1 MHAEPDVTGIVR
13 SWLRADEPESADRVL
28 RNVLAVLDAN
38 PQRQRVRPAR
48 RPADIHSIAKWAIA
62 AAAVVVIAVVSTN
75 LSPPSR
81 EAGGAP
87 TSPSPSPS
95 ATAPHVGHLG
105 LPPVGATPST
115 PEGGE
120 LVLRLEGTG
129 RGPLNMLW
137 VYGDGRMIWHRFG
150 VFPED
155 ASEASIGLHEQRL
168 TPEGVEF
175 LRSQIIAT
183 QLFES
188 DLALAR
194 DDNAP
199 FLEIEVR
206 NGDRLVR
213 ATWAWR
219 GTWQIGPSAPS
230 ATTKQARTL
239 TALKALL
246 TDPSSWPAS
255 AWEDRA
261 IKAYVP
267 SRYSVCFRGIPNAIE
282 PDRILGLLPVAAQN
296 LLRSG
301 DRTQEASV
309 PANGNCSR
317 VTTDDARALAQILT
331 DAGIGPDMLSMG
343 QVWLRYRL
351 EDLDAGGNVVWISF
365 GPVLPHGEATWLG
378 PG

>member
-1 MHAEPDVTGIVR
+1 MR
-13 SWLRADEPESADRVL
+13 
-28 RNVLAVLDAN
+28 
-38 PQRQRVRPAR
+38 
-48 RPADIHSIAKWAIA
+48 SIAKWAIA
-62 AAAVVVIAVVSTN
+62 AAAVVVLAVVSTN

-81 EAGGAP
+81 QAGGA
-87 TSPSPSPS
+87 TISPSLSPS
-95 ATAPHVGHLG
+95 GSAPRVGHFG
-105 LPPVGATPST
+105 LPPVGATPSV

-150 VFPED
+150 DFPED

-175 LRSQIIAT
+175 LRSEIIAT
-183 QLFES
+183 ELFES

-219 GTWQIGPSAPS
+219 GTWQIGPAAPS
-230 ATTKQARTL
+230 ATSKQARTL

-282 PDRILGLLPVAAQN
+282 PDHVLGLLPIAAEN
-296 LLRSG
+296 LLRAG
-301 DRTQEASV
+301 DWTHEASV
-309 PANGNCSR
+309 PANENCSR
-317 VTTDDARALAQILT
+317 VTTDDARALVQVLA
-331 DAGIGPDMLSMG
+331 DAGIGRDLQSMG
-343 QVWLRYRL
+343 QVWLGYRL
-351 EDLDAGGNVVWISF
+351 DDQGASGNVVWISF
-365 GPVLPHGEATWLG
+365 APVLPHGEATWLG
-378 PG
+378 PDKRGAGQREQSVKHPLRES